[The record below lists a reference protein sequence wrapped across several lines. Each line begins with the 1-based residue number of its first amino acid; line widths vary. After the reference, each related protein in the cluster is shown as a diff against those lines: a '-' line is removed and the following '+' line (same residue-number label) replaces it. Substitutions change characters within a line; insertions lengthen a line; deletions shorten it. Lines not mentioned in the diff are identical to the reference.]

1 MELLTCSGAAFLINE
16 YYTRVQ
22 MSLRYACF
30 FCFGTLGPC
39 ISGILAYGIRNMNGI
54 AGLEGF
60 RWIFI
65 IEGLVTILIS
75 FFVFIFV
82 PDFPERTNI
91 LSLAERDHLLD
102 VLRQDKGD
110 QKLDLRQVKWTRIL
124 TDYKIWFP

>member
-1 MELLTCSGAAFLINE
+1 
-16 YYTRVQ
+16 

-39 ISGILAYGIRNMNGI
+39 VSGILAYGIRNMHGI

-65 IEGLVTILIS
+65 IEGLGTIFIS
-75 FFVFIFV
+75 LFVYLFV
-82 PDFPERTNI
+82 PDFPENTTI
-91 LSLAERDHLLD
+91 LEAGEREHLLF

-110 QKLDLRQVKWTRIL
+110 QKMDLKQVQWLKTL